1 MPDTCRACSK
11 AANASSTA
19 SPAVTPTVPVVT
31 LDGPAGVGKTTLAKR
46 LADALGVAYL
56 DTGAMFRTLAW
67 KLGPGAHELP
77 EDDLRARLD
86 GFRFAL
92 SGAGGASVLSCN
104 GVPVGEEIRTE
115 EVAALAS
122 RIATIP
128 VVRERLKAAQQALGA
143 SCALVV
149 EGRDMGT
156 VVFPTA
162 RHKFFLD
169 ATPEERARRRC
180 LQLEAQGQPADLATI
195 AAQIRERDDMD
206 RNRAVAPLRPADD
219 AVTVDTTSLDID
231 GVFAELARHI
241 AARGGL

>member
-1 MPDTCRACSK
+1 MPDTRA
-11 AANASSTA
+11 T
-19 SPAVTPTVPVVT
+19 PADTSADTPGVTIPVVT

-77 EDDLRARLD
+77 EAELRGLLE
-86 GFRFAL
+86 GFSFSL
-92 SGAGGASVLSCN
+92 SGAGAASVLSCN
-104 GVPVGEEIRTE
+104 GVPVGEDIRTE
-115 EVAALAS
+115 EVATLAS
-122 RIATIP
+122 RIATLP
-128 VVRERLKAAQQALGA
+128 LVRERLKAAQQALGA

-156 VVFPTA
+156 VVFPAA

-169 ATPEERARRRC
+169 ATPEERAHRRC
-180 LQLEAQGQPADLATI
+180 LQLHAQGQPADPDAI
-195 AAQIRERDDMD
+195 AAQIRERDHMD

-219 AVTVDTTSLDID
+219 AVRLDTTRLDID
-231 GVFAELARHI
+231 GVFAELTARI
-241 AARGGL
+241 ALRGGL

>member
-1 MPDTCRACSK
+1 MPDTCCACSK
-11 AANASSTA
+11 AAGSAGA
-19 SPAVTPTVPVVT
+19 ATVSVVT

-77 EDDLRARLD
+77 EGDLRARLE
-86 GFRFAL
+86 GFCFAL

-104 GVPVGEEIRTE
+104 GVPVGDEIRTE

-122 RIATIP
+122 RIATLP

-143 SCALVV
+143 SCSLVV

-156 VVFPTA
+156 VVFPAA

-169 ATPEERARRRC
+169 ASPEERARRRC

-206 RNRAVAPLRPADD
+206 RNRAVAPLRPAAD
-219 AVTVDTTSLDID
+219 AVLVDTTTLDID
-231 GVFAELARHI
+231 GVFDELTRHM
-241 AARGGL
+241 ATRGGL